1 MNKIGSDNMLK
12 KILILLLCLIFISGC
27 QEENL
32 TPEEE
37 LTPLD
42 EVKEISVAPWILAY
56 ERELESFVA
65 THGNATENIAYYIAD
80 IDKNGTPE
88 LIIRVGNDE
97 TSTIADV
104 YTYDDSLKNI
114 GNFSMNNSLLF
125 ASNNKY
131 IIRQAI
137 INNHEYIYNISIE
150 DGEISE
156 NLEED
161 TDYTGQEEFTYKT
174 FKNELN
180 FYSISD
186 YTPIEN
192 FE

>member
-1 MNKIGSDNMLK
+1 MLK

-97 TSTIADV
+97 TSTIAAV

>member
-12 KILILLLCLIFISGC
+12 KIFILLLCLIFISGC
-27 QEENL
+27 QEENAN
-32 TPEEE
+32 EEE

-42 EVKEISVAPWILAY
+42 EVKEISIAPWINAY

-80 IDKNGTPE
+80 IDKNGIPE

-161 TDYTGQEEFTYKT
+161 TDYSGQEEFTYKT